1 MTTARRSGRRPAPA
15 APPDPQPL
23 TSTFAALGQVRSAR
37 GGPVPSR
44 REKHP
49 GLDLAEAVVDCAV
62 YVDGTRRGGR
72 LPLAEALRTARAGEG
87 GFTWIGLYE
96 PAAASLQ
103 EIADQLGLHP
113 LAVEDA
119 VHAHQ
124 RPKLETYGDSL
135 LFLVLKTVRYLD
147 REAVIETGELMV
159 FLGPDFVV
167 TVRHGAA
174 GDLSGV
180 RDELEARPDLLRVGP
195 VSVLYAVVDR
205 VVDGYAPAAAAVEED
220 IDEIEDQVFSPGR
233 EQPTERIYKLKREVL
248 EFRRAVEPLVPATG
262 ALAGGTVGCLD
273 PRTADY
279 FRDVHDHVVR
289 AAEQVAGMD
298 ELLDSALS
306 SNLAQVSMRQNE
318 DMRKISAWV
327 AIAAVSTL
335 IAGIYG
341 MNFEHMPELGWRFG
355 YAWALGLMVVSS
367 ALLYR
372 GFKRNHWL

>member
-1 MTTARRSGRRPAPA
+1 MS
-15 APPDPQPL
+15 APPQAAGGTGSPPL
-23 TSTFAALGQVRSAR
+23 ATSFGHSPPTQNGRSAGTRRDKHR
-37 GGPVPSR
+37 GS
-44 REKHP
+44 
-49 GLDLAEAVVDCAV
+49 DLQQAVVDCAA
-62 YVDGTRRGGR
+62 YVDGARQGGR
-72 LPLAEALRTARAGEG
+72 LPLEEALAAARSASEG
-87 GFTWIGLYE
+87 GFVWIGLHQ
-96 PAAASLQ
+96 PDAASLQ
-103 EIADQLGLHP
+103 TVAEQFGLHP

-124 RPKLETYGDSL
+124 RPKLETYGDQL
-135 LFLVLKTVRYLD
+135 LFVVLKTVRYLD
-147 REAVIETGELMV
+147 HEALIETGELMV

-180 RDELEARPDLLRVGP
+180 RDELEARPELLRVGP
-195 VSVLYAVVDR
+195 VAVLYAVVDR
-205 VVDGYAPAAAAVEED
+205 VVDGYGPAAAAVEED
-220 IDEIEDQVFSPGR
+220 IDEIEDEVFRPGR
-233 EQPTERIYKLKREVL
+233 SQPTERIYKLKREVL

-262 ALAGGTVGCLD
+262 ALAGGQVGCLD
-273 PRTADY
+273 GRTADY
-279 FRDVHDHVVR
+279 FRDVHDHAVR
-289 AAEQVAGMD
+289 SAELVAGMD

-335 IAGIYG
+335 IAGVYG

-355 YAWALGLMVVSS
+355 YAWALGLMLGASV
-367 ALLYR
+367 LLYR